1 MTRMDF
7 SRYSRQ
13 HSDGV
18 GPDVDIAALFELIDA
33 WEREL
38 KADPGLR
45 ARVLDGLRV
54 ELSALVANPKD
65 NSDIQVARTGQLRD
79 RIADLESWGAP

>member
-1 MTRMDF
+1 MDF

-13 HSDGV
+13 HSGGV
-18 GPDVDIAALFELIDA
+18 CPDLDVAALFELIDA

-38 KADPGLR
+38 KADAGLR
-45 ARVLDGLRV
+45 ARVLDGLRA
-54 ELSALVANPKD
+54 ELSALVANLED
-65 NSDIQVARTGQLRD
+65 NSDIQVARMGQLRD